1 MTISG
6 FLIGVSQSEG
16 GLVTRQQMDGFFF
29 VRHGVFS
36 KLECPNPTVY
46 DKKNLS
52 GDKSLEMDCM

>member
-29 VRHGVFS
+29 CAARGFL
-36 KLECPNPTVY
+36 KIGMP
-46 DKKNLS
+46 
-52 GDKSLEMDCM
+52 KSYGL